1 MGFTKGALTI
11 AKKSNELRNPIY
23 EALFPLHDILPL
35 KQKIDPALVLSV
47 IRQESEF
54 FRAAKSRTGA
64 LGLMQVMPATAK
76 EVSRKLKIKYVKR
89 DLLIDEN
96 YNIQIGTYYL
106 KYLLNRFEGSKILS
120 LAAYNAGPGN
130 LKKWIEKMGDPRKKG
145 IDPLIWIELIPYGE
159 TRNYLKRVLEAYWP
173 YKMKINQELSDPNLG
188 KKYFGHQF

>member
-1 MGFTKGALTI
+1 M
-11 AKKSNELRNPIY
+11 
-23 EALFPLHDILPL
+23 PL
-35 KQKIDPALVLSV
+35 KEKVDPALVLSI

-89 DLLIDEN
+89 DLLINEK
-96 YNIQIGTYYL
+96 YNVQIGTYYL
-106 KYLLNRFEGSKILS
+106 NYLLNRFDGSKVLS
-120 LAAYNAGPGN
+120 LAAYNAGPGKV
-130 LKKWIEKMGDPRKKG
+130 KKWINNMGDPRRKG

-173 YKMKINQELSDPNLG
+173 YKMKINQELSQPNLG